1 MEELEMICLQVISN
15 AGEARSQCMCALE
28 SARNG
33 RFEEAERYLNEA
45 SERMRAAHH
54 IHTDLITKEANGELQ
69 RIGLILVHSE
79 DIMMGAEVTSALARE
94 MVEMYKR

>member
-1 MEELEMICLQVISN
+1 MICLQVISN

-33 RFEEAERYLNEA
+33 RFEEAESYFNE
-45 SERMRAAHH
+45 SLERLQAAHH
-54 IHTDLITKEANGELQ
+54 IHTGLITKEARGELQ

-79 DIMMGAEVTSALARE
+79 DILMGAEITSALARE
-94 MVEMYKR
+94 MVELYKR

>member
-28 SARNG
+28 S
-33 RFEEAERYLNEA
+33 EEAESCLKQA
-45 SERMRAAHH
+45 SELLKQAHH
-54 IHTDLITKEANGELQ
+54 VHTNLITKDANGELQ

-79 DIMMGAEVTSALARE
+79 DIMMGAEITSALARE
-94 MVEMYKR
+94 MVELYKR

>member
-33 RFEEAERYLNEA
+33 RFKEAEHYLNEA
-45 SERMRAAHH
+45 SERMHKAHH
-54 IHTDLITKEANGELQ
+54 IHTDLITKEANGELS

-79 DIMMGAEVTSALARE
+79 DILMGAEITSALARE